1 MATGLKGCVLGEG
14 RVGKT
19 SLLKRYFNNK
29 FDSSEV
35 STNNPSYFKK
45 EEINKNGE
53 KVIINIWDTA
63 GQEIFNSLNTI
74 YYKDAVAALLV
85 YDVSKFNDTFPKV
98 EKWAR
103 EIIEVNSNDVFF
115 VICGNKYDL
124 LNSKDVINQNNQ
136 VINQFCNKYKCKN
149 FFTSAKS
156 GSNVDQAFKV
166 LIDYMKDNCK
176 SKKQISKGLKID
188 KNQLIENNNEKKGC
202 C

>member
-1 MATGLKGCVLGEG
+1 
-14 RVGKT
+14 
-19 SLLKRYFNNK
+19 
-29 FDSSEV
+29 V

-188 KNQLIENNNEKKGC
+188 KNQLIENNNKKKGC

>member
-1 MATGLKGCVLGEG
+1 MATGIKGCVLGEG

-19 SLLKRYFNNK
+19 SLLKRFFNNK

-35 STNNPSYFKK
+35 STNNPSHFQK

-53 KVIINIWDTA
+53 KILINIWDTA
-63 GQEIFNSLNTI
+63 GQDIFDSLNTI

-103 EIIEVNSNDVFF
+103 EIIEVNTNNVFF
-115 VICGNKYDL
+115 VLCGNKYDL
-124 LNSKDVINQNNQ
+124 LNSTDVINQNNQ
-136 VINQFCNKYKCKN
+136 YINQFCSKYNCKH

-156 GSNVDQAFKV
+156 GKNVDEAFQV
-166 LIDYMKDNCK
+166 LINYMKENCK
-176 SKKQISKGLKID
+176 SKTQSNRGLKID
-188 KNQLIENNNEKKGC
+188 KNNLIEKNNKKKGC